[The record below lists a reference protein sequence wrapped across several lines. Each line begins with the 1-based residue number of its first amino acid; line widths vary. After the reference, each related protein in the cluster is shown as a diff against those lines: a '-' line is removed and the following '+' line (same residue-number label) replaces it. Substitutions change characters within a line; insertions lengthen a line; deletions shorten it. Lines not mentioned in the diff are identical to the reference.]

1 MLASLYPVL
10 TAFCAVGVFGLVVC
24 AFVLWAR

>member
-10 TAFCAVGVFGLVVC
+10 TAFCAVGIVGLVVC
-24 AFVLWAR
+24 AFVLWVR

>member
-10 TAFCAVGVFGLVVC
+10 TAFCAAGIVALVVC
-24 AFVLWAR
+24 AFVFWVR